1 MSTAGKSVLWYW
13 RRSAGCPTAPL
24 QWKNSKGHGM
34 REMTEA
40 PSITTG
46 QGIMP

>member
-1 MSTAGKSVLWYW
+1 MPESPSYGIGEDPPDAKQHHHDG
-13 RRSAGCPTAPL
+13 
-24 QWKNSKGHGM
+24 KNSKGHGM